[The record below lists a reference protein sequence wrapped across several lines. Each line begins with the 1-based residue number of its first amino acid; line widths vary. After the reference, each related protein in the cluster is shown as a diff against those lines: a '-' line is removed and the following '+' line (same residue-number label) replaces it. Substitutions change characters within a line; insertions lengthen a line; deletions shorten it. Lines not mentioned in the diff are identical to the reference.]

1 MKTDFE
7 EYEYD
12 GAWYGK
18 EEVCFNGTPY
28 DVDVQIDSDD
38 EDDIP
43 ETAKNLLEELTDK
56 LDGLTEKIAESI
68 LGYYNSRREE
78 LGFSDT
84 DSKEYPEVDHAR
96 EILKT
101 VTLIGITIPDQDDYD
116 DTAVSFVFDCTW
128 DKENGVGVCL
138 IGDEIDEVGP
148 QDIAL

>member
-1 MKTDFE
+1 MSPKVDTGFVLCGQKTNAQTAMMAE
-7 EYEYD
+7 
-12 GAWYGK
+12 
-18 EEVCFNGTPY
+18 T
-28 DVDVQIDSDD
+28 IDIRMPSAH
-38 EDDIP
+38 EALQSAFL
-43 ETAKNLLEELTDK
+43 TQLTDK

-78 LGFSDT
+78 LGYSNT